1 MGQNPTHFI
10 KFFKTLASIIKNHES
25 DIKLLAVATTS
36 TLFVSLVAAATAEVK
51 VLFIFAG
58 CATLLVE
65 YLILLYEA
73 VSQLSTCSLNKLLPL
88 VLANLVYRLP

>member
-58 CATLLVE
+58 CATLLV